1 LTIRT
6 GSEISPRANA
16 AASFNPEMMSR
27 ARRERVARLVGAS
40 EAFDDLADFLFVGTT
55 GQCSAAQEMRLIYSR
70 PIDPW
75 SDLLGCHVGVGADVV
90 RGMPVGIPAW
100 QATRLLHGAWD
111 WSGRAAQK
119 WDSVK
124 MKLRSKIMHR
134 QALLTRLM
142 ILGIAAATFTLTL
155 SPAMAQGRG
164 QAANP
169 VPAGPWM
176 NTSLS
181 PDQRADLLIQQLA
194 VDEKIQLLHGMGGR
208 AGGNTAP
215 TIEQLTQQLTATRS
229 NGGAGF
235 IPGIPRLGIP
245 DLQMADA
252 AVGVTRGAM
261 RSRYSTPLPSTT
273 SAASSWDPKL
283 LYEYGALI
291 GGELRDQ
298 GYNMSL
304 GGGVDIT
311 REPRNGRNFEYMG
324 EDPILAGRLDGQM
337 MKGLQAQ
344 GVLGDVK
351 HYAFNDQETGR
362 NIGNVIMADK
372 RIMRETDLLAFEIA
386 VQDADVSA
394 VMCSYN
400 KINGDWACESSYILN
415 DVLKKAAGFKGF
427 VLSDWGATHSTVKA
441 ALAGLDIEMPGNTY
455 FADAL
460 KKAVESGEVPTAR
473 LDDMVHRVLRS
484 EFAVGLFDNR
494 PATQVVDVFGG
505 LEVAQRVAERG
516 TVLLKNAS
524 GQLPLSAAA
533 IKSIAVI
540 GSHADAAV
548 LSGGGSAQV
557 NPPGG
562 NAVPPPSAEGRGAT
576 WYPSSPLKAIRA
588 KAPHAKVEYNPG
600 TDPAAAAA
608 LAKASDVAIVFC
620 NQPTSEGRD
629 VPSLSLPDN
638 QDALV
643 AAVAAANSHTIVVLE
658 TGGPVSM
665 PWVDKTSAVLEAW
678 YPGIRGAE
686 AVANILFGEVNPS
699 AKTVISFAKSDADLP
714 HPEIPG
720 IKLIPQPGAGGG
732 GGRSPMPPFDIPY
745 TEGLQVGYKWF
756 DARDKAP
763 LFAFGHGLSY
773 TTFAYSGLKTA
784 ASGKGVTVSFS
795 VKNTGKRA
803 GTEIAQVYA
812 GLPAATN
819 EPPRRLVAW
828 DRIQLAAG
836 ETKTVSLAIDPFH
849 LSIFNVDQDGWEVA
863 PGEYK
868 VMVGGSSRNT
878 PLTGAVSIGS
888 AR

>member
-1 LTIRT
+1 MYRH
-6 GSEISPRANA
+6 S
-16 AASFNPEMMSR
+16 
-27 ARRERVARLVGAS
+27 
-40 EAFDDLADFLFVGTT
+40 
-55 GQCSAAQEMRLIYSR
+55 
-70 PIDPW
+70 
-75 SDLLGCHVGVGADVV
+75 
-90 RGMPVGIPAW
+90 
-100 QATRLLHGAWD
+100 
-111 WSGRAAQK
+111 
-119 WDSVK
+119 
-124 MKLRSKIMHR
+124 
-134 QALLTRLM
+134 LLTQLM
-142 ILGIAAATFTLTL
+142 ILGIATVTLTFTL
-155 SPAMAQGRG
+155 SPVLAQGRG

-169 VPAGPWM
+169 APAGPWM

-181 PDQRADLLIQQLA
+181 PDQRADLLVQQLT
-194 VDEKIQLLHGMGGR
+194 VDEKIQLLHGLGGGFGPGR
-208 AGGNTAP
+208 GGQPVANTPP
-215 TIEQLTQQLTATRS
+215 TMEQLTQQLTATRS

-245 DLQMADA
+245 DVQMADA

-273 SAASSWDPKL
+273 SGASSWDPKL

-291 GGELRDQ
+291 GRELRDQ

-311 REPRNGRNFEYMG
+311 REPRNGRNFEYLG

-362 NIGNVIMADK
+362 NIGNVTMADK

-386 VQDADVSA
+386 VKDADVSA

-400 KINGDWACESSYILN
+400 KINGDWACENSYILN
-415 DVLKKAAGFKGF
+415 DVLKKAFGFKGF
-427 VLSDWGATHSTVKA
+427 VVSDWGATHSTVKA

-455 FADAL
+455 FAEAL
-460 KKAVESGEVPTAR
+460 KKAVESGEVPMAR
-473 LDDMVHRVLRS
+473 LDDMVHRVLRA

-505 LEVAQRVAERG
+505 LEVAQRVAEQG
-516 TVLLKNAS
+516 TVLLKNAN
-524 GQLPLSAAA
+524 GQLPLSAPA

-540 GSHADAAV
+540 GSHADV
-548 LSGGGSAQV
+548 GVPSGGGSAQV

-562 NAVPPPSAEGRGAT
+562 NAVPPPPPPAGAAQGPGGGFGGGRGAV

-643 AAVAAANSHTIVVLE
+643 SAVAAANSHTIVVLE

-665 PWVDKTSAVLEAW
+665 PWLDKTSAVLEAW

-686 AVANILFGEVNPS
+686 AIANILFGDVNPS
-699 AKTVISFAKSDADLP
+699 AKLPVTFAKSDADLP

-720 IKLIPQPGAGGG
+720 IKLVPQPAGG
-732 GGRSPMPPFDIPY
+732 RA
-745 TEGLQVGYKWF
+745 
-756 DARDKAP
+756 DAAAVAGARCRP
-763 LFAFGHGLSY
+763 STS
-773 TTFAYSGLKTA
+773 TTP
-784 ASGKGVTVSFS
+784 
-795 VKNTGKRA
+795 RA
-803 GTEIAQVYA
+803 
-812 GLPAATN
+812 
-819 EPPRRLVAW
+819 
-828 DRIQLAAG
+828 
-836 ETKTVSLAIDPFH
+836 
-849 LSIFNVDQDGWEVA
+849 
-863 PGEYK
+863 
-868 VMVGGSSRNT
+868 
-878 PLTGAVSIGS
+878 
-888 AR
+888 